1 MNDNSLLE
9 LLSLAVMAAGGA
21 GAVIKFTLIQFE
33 RRLETRFTGIEKIL
47 GSYKEQSDSHAE
59 ETRRLDRDIT
69 QLKLDLANN
78 YVRREDWIRLST
90 TLEAKLDALASRIET
105 IRLQTRSSNDEHP
118 RKPGTI

>member
-1 MNDNSLLE
+1 
-9 LLSLAVMAAGGA
+9 MAAGGA

>member
-33 RRLETRFTGIEKIL
+33 RRLETRFSSIEKIL
-47 GSYKEQSDSHAE
+47 GSYKEQADTHAE

-118 RKPGTI
+118 TRKS